1 MALSFATDKDESE
14 GYLWPRWLFLRALGL
29 IFFSAFYA
37 LAFQIRGLIG
47 ERGILPAELYL
58 DRISIAV
65 GPLGRIWFAP
75 TLLWVNSSDR
85 ALMLVVAAG
94 LIASVLLVLNAWP
107 RLATALCT
115 ILFLS
120 CIAALQDFS
129 SYQSDGMLLEAGFLS
144 IFFAP
149 GGVRP
154 GAGATHPPSRFNLFM
169 LRW

>member
-1 MALSFATDKDESE
+1 MTALSFATDKDESE

-29 IFFSAFYA
+29 IFFTAFYA

-47 ERGILPAELYL
+47 ERGILPAEVYL
-58 DRISIAV
+58 DRVSIAF

-85 ALMLVVAAG
+85 ALMLVVVAG
-94 LIASVLLVLNAWP
+94 LIASVLLVLNVWP
-107 RLATALCT
+107 RLTTALCT

-120 CIAALQDFS
+120 CIASLQDFS

-149 GGVRP
+149 P
-154 GAGATHPPSRFNLFM
+154 GMRAGLGDH
-169 LRW
+169 